1 VRSDLT
7 RRRGWRWREGV
18 GRVGDPDLFGMAS
31 EDEAR
36 HLLEP
41 PWERDIAEGA
51 ARVLPMVQGGYY
63 LLTGLWPLVHMDS
76 FERVTGRKTDRW
88 LVRTVGALVVA
99 IGSGLLRA
107 GRRGYVAR
115 ELRTVSQLA
124 AAGFIAVEVP
134 TAVRGRISS
143 VYLADAALELGF
155 MVANAW
161 AAREQ
166 RSGGQRL
173 DALVRRE
180 AESGAPT

>member
-1 VRSDLT
+1 MRSDLT
-7 RRRGWRWREGV
+7 RRREWRWREGV
-18 GRVGDPDLFGMAS
+18 GRDGDPDLFGMAS

-41 PWERDIAEGA
+41 PWERDMAEGA
-51 ARVLPMVQGGYY
+51 ARVLPLVQGGYY

-76 FERVTGRKTDRW
+76 FERVSGRKTDRW
-88 LVRTVGALVVA
+88 LVRTVGALAVA
-99 IGSGLLRA
+99 IGSGLLQA
-107 GRRGYVAR
+107 GRRGYLPR

-124 AAGFIAVEVP
+124 AAGFIAIEVP
-134 TAVRGRISS
+134 TAVRGRISL

-155 MVANAW
+155 MVANSW

-166 RSGGQRL
+166 RGGGEAL